1 MTTSL
6 GQPDAIAIS
15 GFLIF
20 IALSLGITWW
30 AARKTH
36 SAESLLHG
44 GPHAS
49 PGSRTG
55 SPSPATT

>member
-6 GQPDAIAIS
+6 GQPDPIAIS

-30 AARKTH
+30 AARRTRTTAAGR
-36 SAESLLHG
+36 SAFI
-44 GPHAS
+44 A
-49 PGSRTG
+49 RWITRVR
-55 SPSPATT
+55 